1 MMLIRIVF
9 SQKSMFSRCCCRRS
23 YSLTH
28 HNVDTFARLLLS
40 SCVTPFYC
48 SRNCGT
54 FLNAQGQHILIYA
67 FIINRS
73 TRFSRLLSIHAMTQL
88 PMGGLWYRQAR
99 ENIWAFFVW
108 CNRFAYDYSRS
119 MVSISSTRSYVV
131 CSLRIVFQKP
141 CSLTTPYEPQAK
153 QGCCLLWPMLQS
165 WLRRL
170 FALTYDM
177 GRSITMYSVI
187 LWYIPYSRI
196 IPTVVVS

>member
-1 MMLIRIVF
+1 MFGSQAVIRCCELRPQYIILGTSMMLIRIVF

-73 TRFSRLLSIHAMTQL
+73 TRFSRLLSIHAMTPL

-99 ENIWAFFVW
+99 ENIWAFLCGVTGLHTITAGVWLASVLQDRTWYAAFV
-108 CNRFAYDYSRS
+108 
-119 MVSISSTRSYVV
+119 SYFRNLVH
-131 CSLRIVFQKP
+131 
-141 CSLTTPYEPQAK
+141 
-153 QGCCLLWPMLQS
+153 
-165 WLRRL
+165 
-170 FALTYDM
+170 
-177 GRSITMYSVI
+177 
-187 LWYIPYSRI
+187 
-196 IPTVVVS
+196 